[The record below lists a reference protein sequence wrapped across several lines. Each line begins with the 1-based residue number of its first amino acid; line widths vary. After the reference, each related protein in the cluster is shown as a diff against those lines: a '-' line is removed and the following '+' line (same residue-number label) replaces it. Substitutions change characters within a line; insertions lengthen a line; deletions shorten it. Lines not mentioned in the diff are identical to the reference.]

1 MKKRIFSILL
11 VLIMAMALV
20 PSIFAAKDIPADEV
34 KVPATMQ
41 VRKDGTD
48 DAWATSGSLLML
60 KTAEMSNPV
69 DYHTVLNTSP
79 IKNTIIEW
87 YEYGESLIADIA
99 GTNTTLKDRLTSYF
113 NTFPVTGEFTV
124 TITFPAQLSGE
135 ELDKHLIENRNDMY
149 GFNEEAKVLFEE
161 TGRTVTTDGTD
172 KILTIK
178 IAIKD
183 VEDDG
188 VPGIMEQKL
197 YDGVKNGTY
206 LNELTY
212 TVENV
217 IPGAFT
223 GSLTVKGVMEGD
235 TTFQIGTSATDSDT
249 VRFYT
254 DEVRA
259 TLRKVT
265 SGGPSTGDEDY
276 KITFNIDGKTDEID
290 PIYTKGNYK
299 AEKLPYPSK
308 PGYTFQGW
316 YWDSAL
322 TDKVEGTFKVDRD
335 IILYGH
341 WVSNTLLTDDHF
353 AYIIGYPDETV
364 RPLRNITREES
375 TMIFYRLLRDEVRD
389 GIFTLEN
396 DFNDILPERWSNSAL
411 STMSNGGYVVG
422 RPNGS
427 FDPEAPITRAEFA
440 TMAVRF
446 ASLTDTSGVSFT
458 DIEGHWAEQYI
469 LKAAKEGWIKG
480 YPDGSFKPDA
490 YITRAE
496 AMTLVNNVLMRHVNK
511 EGLHAN
517 TRLWIDM
524 TGDEWYYYIVLEATN
539 SHDFKRQSDGYN
551 ETWTEILPNKTWK

>member
-1 MKKRIFSILL
+1 MKTRFLSILL
-11 VLIMAMALV
+11 TLMMAIMLV
-20 PSIFAAKDIPADEV
+20 PAVFAANDIPPFEV

-41 VRKDGTD
+41 VRRDNTD
-48 DAWATSGSLLML
+48 ADWSTSKNLLTI
-60 KTAEMSNPV
+60 KTAEMTAPF
-69 DYHTVLNTSP
+69 DYHTVLNTNP

-99 GTNTTLKDRLTSYF
+99 GSNTALANTLRAHF
-113 NTFPVTGEFTV
+113 NEWPVTGRFVV
-124 TITFPAQLSGE
+124 TIEFPAQMTGT
-135 ELDKHLIENRNDMY
+135 ELDAHLIENRNDMF
-149 GFNEEAKVLFEE
+149 GFNEEAKNLFEE
-161 TGRTVTTDGTD
+161 TGRSVTTNGKN
-172 KILTIK
+172 KILTIN

-183 VEDDG
+183 ADNDG
-188 VPGIMEQKL
+188 VAGIMEQAL
-197 YDGVKNGTY
+197 YDGVTGGTY

-217 IPGAFT
+217 IPGTFS
-223 GSLTVKGVMEGD
+223 GSLTVSGSMDGYTSFQFGTDPSDDVVHFFTD
-235 TTFQIGTSATDSDT
+235 T
-249 VRFYT
+249 
-254 DEVRA
+254 VRA
-259 TLRKVT
+259 TLKKP
-265 SGGPSTGDEDY
+265 SGSVPDEDESY
-276 KITFNIDGKTDEID
+276 KITFNIDGNTDEID
-290 PIYTKGNYK
+290 PMYVDKGPVS
-299 AEKLPYPSK
+299 EGELPYPSK
-308 PGYTFQGW
+308 PGYTFEGW
-316 YWDSAL
+316 YRNSDL
-322 TDKVEGTFKVDRD
+322 TDKVVDSIYVDRD

-364 RPLRNITREES
+364 RPERNITREES

-389 GIFTLEN
+389 SIFTLEN
-396 DFNDILPERWSNSAL
+396 DFTDILPERWSNSAL
-411 STMSNGGYVVG
+411 STMANGKYIVG
-422 RPNGS
+422 RPDGS

-446 ASLTDTSGVSFT
+446 ASLMDTSGVSFT

-469 LKAAKEGWIKG
+469 LKAAKAGWIHG

-496 AMTLVNNVLMRHVNK
+496 AMTLVNNVLSRHVNA

-524 TGDEWYYYIVLEATN
+524 TGSEWFYYIVLEATN
-539 SHDFKRQSDGYN
+539 SHDFVRQEDGYN